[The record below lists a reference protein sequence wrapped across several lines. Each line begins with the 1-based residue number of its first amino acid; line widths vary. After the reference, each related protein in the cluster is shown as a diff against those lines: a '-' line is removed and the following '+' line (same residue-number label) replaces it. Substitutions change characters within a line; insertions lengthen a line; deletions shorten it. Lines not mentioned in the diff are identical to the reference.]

1 MIFSVMFRIPL
12 HFFIFWCVLYISYII
27 DGGWQVFSNCNL
39 STEVKVVSYR
49 TGRIQQWQAHPYIQ
63 ELILCLKLWVV
74 IDSYCYKE
82 GPIATFGGKIVRV
95 ELEIEELV
103 LWKEVPLTLNT
114 VVFKVW
120 SLPPAASALL
130 GNFLDR
136 QTYWFRSSRVGLSN
150 LCFNK
155 YSQSEIG

>member
-1 MIFSVMFRIPL
+1 MFRIPL

-27 DGGWQVFSNCNL
+27 DGGWQVFSLPISNL
-39 STEVKVVSYR
+39 SRGQSW
-49 TGRIQQWQAHPYIQ
+49 IQQWQDCHYIQ
-63 ELILCLKLWVV
+63 EFILCLKLWVV

-82 GPIATFGGKIVRV
+82 GPIATSGGRKVRV
-95 ELEIEELV
+95 ELEMEELV
-103 LWKEVPLTLNT
+103 LQKEVPLTLNT

-130 GNFLDR
+130 GNFLER
-136 QTYWFRSSRVGLSN
+136 QTYWLRNSKVELSN

-155 YSQSEIG
+155 YSKSEIC